1 MTRLYAIVLLTVGF
15 VGGLSAR
22 AQEAADPA
30 AWAPADAVFY
40 VGVTDSEKL
49 TESFKK
55 TAGYQMWSDPIARN
69 SNPYWGLVNT
79 VMEQFQE
86 RVAKALD
93 VPPSQLKNPLKGPM
107 CLFVTAPKGGDFEKL
122 EPSFVAR
129 IGDKEL
135 MKTYYD
141 AAVKKMREAADK
153 YESVSAG
160 ANSIDVFTKE
170 KKADDAEKDANGDD
184 EGDDEADDLGD
195 GNPLTMNEAQLKKF
209 VSKQM
214 DELFSGE
221 ALPPSLA
228 MCVAG
233 DRLVVAPSADAVKA
247 ALRQEKGADALVES
261 EDYKAMGRL
270 FKPAGPFRM
279 VINVPRIIELS
290 KSDDEESAK
299 MTQALGLRGM
309 RSIVA
314 HAEFAGEKYDG
325 KLEAVALISGE
336 RSGLLKILSMENRAL
351 TPPNTIPASAVMAMT
366 LNLNPIKMLDEVER
380 IMRQIDPA
388 QADQMRSSME
398 SVETPDGQT
407 MNIRKDVLEKMKE
420 PLTFNFSMQRP
431 YKVDSIR
438 MLLSFGHKEKAAME
452 KLLGLLPPNMFTPRD
467 VRGTQVYDFAMMN
480 MSFAASNDQL
490 LAGSTPAVEG
500 ALSSGEADAL
510 AADADFKAAAAL
522 APPEAWGV
530 FYVDS
535 RRLMEAVLGFAD
547 QRGELE
553 AAGMMNVG
561 AAMVNGMLEPYDKQ
575 LKEGKLEELRKTL
588 KYQAPT
594 IVTFATIPEGIKM
607 TQLTLKPRKE

>member
-1 MTRLYAIVLLTVGF
+1 MTRLYVALLLTVGLA
-15 VGGLSAR
+15 GGLCAR
-22 AQEAADPA
+22 AQEAVDPA

-49 TESFKK
+49 HESFKK
-55 TAGYQMWSDPIARN
+55 TAGYQMWNDPIARN
-69 SNPYWGLVNT
+69 ANPYWGLVNT

-93 VPPSQLKNPLKGPM
+93 VPPSQLKNPLKGPI
-107 CLFVTAPKGGDFEKL
+107 CLFVTAPKGGNFEKL

-160 ANSIDVFTKE
+160 ASSIDVFTTE
-170 KKADDAEKDANGDD
+170 KKPEDGDKNGDD
-184 EGDDEADDLGD
+184 DGDDELDDLGD
-195 GNPLTMNEAQLKKF
+195 GNPLTMNEEQLKKF

-214 DELFSGE
+214 DELFSGA

-233 DRLVVAPSADAVKA
+233 DRLVVATTADAVKA
-247 ALRQEKGADALVES
+247 ALRQEKGGDALSDS

-270 FKPAGPFRM
+270 FKPAGPIRL
-279 VINVPRIIELS
+279 VVNVPRIIELG
-290 KSDDEESAK
+290 KKDDDESAK
-299 MTQALGLRGM
+299 MTQALGLRGL

-314 HAEFAGEKYDG
+314 HADFAGEKYDG
-325 KLEAVALISGE
+325 KLEAVALVSGE
-336 RSGLLKILSMENRAL
+336 RSGLLKILSMENRPLA
-351 TPPNTIPASAVMAMT
+351 PPSTIPASAVMAMT
-366 LNLNPIKMLDEVER
+366 LNLSPIKVIDEVER
-380 IMRQIDPA
+380 IMRQIDPH
-388 QADQMRSSME
+388 QADQMRASME

-420 PLTFNFSMQRP
+420 PLTFNLAMARP

-438 MLLSFGHKEKAAME
+438 LLLSFGHKEKAAMD

-490 LAGSTPAVEG
+490 LAGSTPAVES
-500 ALSSGEADAL
+500 ALSSGDADAL
-510 AADADFKAAAAL
+510 ASDADFKATAAL
-522 APPEAWGV
+522 APQEAWGV

-535 RRLMEAVLGFAD
+535 RRMMEAALGFAD
-547 QRGELE
+547 QRDQLE
-553 AAGMMNVG
+553 AAGMMNIG
-561 AAMVNGMLEPYDKQ
+561 AAIVNGMLEPYDKQ
-575 LKEGKLEELRKTL
+575 LKEGKLEDLRKTL
-588 KYQAPT
+588 RYQAPT
-594 IVTFATIPEGIKM
+594 IVTLSTIPEGIKM
-607 TQLTLKPRKE
+607 TQVTLKPRKE